1 MTLVTVLAVS
11 GAAGT
16 APTARDAAGPAGS
29 ASVLPQPPRVEK
41 LDNGLTLVLV
51 PWDSPGIV
59 AYQTTVRVGSRDE
72 VEEGH
77 TGFAHLFEHMMFRGT
92 AKYPKDVYERA
103 IQVMGA
109 DNNAFTWFD
118 LTNYY
123 LLAPTSALPKLID
136 IEADRFQRLEYS
148 EADYRTET
156 GAVHGEYNKNAS
168 SPGQIMEEALLE
180 TAFRKHTYG
189 HSTMGYLAD
198 IKKMPGYY
206 EYSRAFL
213 TRFYTPDNAIV
224 TVVGDFDGDEVL
236 RLVKAAYGGWSG
248 TRDQPEIPIE
258 PPQQEPRQRHVD
270 WSSPTAPRMTLAYR
284 IPSFSLADRTSVSL
298 DVLRELLFGTSS
310 PLYQRLAIEEKK
322 VLAMSAPGG
331 LWAPPARDPFLFVVD
346 LVLQP
351 GTRFEEIEAAVT
363 DAVARVASGE
373 VDAQRVADV
382 RSHLRYA
389 FATGLESPQD
399 VALAFA
405 MLLAGTGDPGAIEA
419 YPSRLAEV
427 TPEDV
432 QKVAEEWLVPEH
444 RTIVTLAHTPAAGDG
459 AGEAAPAEP
468 SAKGGAR

>member
-11 GAAGT
+11 GAAGP
-16 APTARDAAGPAGS
+16 AGDAAA
-29 ASVLPQPPRVEK
+29 AAAAVLPQPPRVER
-41 LDNGLTLVLV
+41 LANGLTVVLV

-92 AKYPKDVYERA
+92 AKYPKDVYERE

-123 LLAPTSALPKLID
+123 LLAPTSALPKVID
-136 IEADRFQRLEYS
+136 IESDRFQRLEYS

-156 GAVHGEYNKNAS
+156 GAVQGEYNKNAS
-168 SPGQIMEEALLE
+168 SPGQIMEEKLLE
-180 TAFRKHTYG
+180 TVFREHTYG
-189 HSTMGYLAD
+189 HSTMGYLVD
-198 IKKMPGYY
+198 IRKMPGYY

-213 TRFYTPDNAIV
+213 KRYYTPDNCIV
-224 TVVGDFDGDEVL
+224 TIVGDFDAAEVL
-236 RLVKAAYGGWSG
+236 RLMKDAYGGWSG
-248 TRDQPEIPIE
+248 TRDTPEIPAE
-258 PPQQEPRQRHVD
+258 PPQQEPRQVHVD
-270 WSSPTAPRMTLAYR
+270 WSSPTAPRMTIAYR
-284 IPSFSLADRTSVSL
+284 IPSFSLADRTTAAI
-298 DVLRELLFGTSS
+298 DVLRELVFGSSS
-310 PLYQRLAIEEKK
+310 PLYQRLVIEEKK
-322 VLAMSAPGG
+322 ALALSVPAG
-331 LWAPPARDPFLFVVD
+331 LWAPPSRDPFLLTVD
-346 LVLQP
+346 VVLQP

-363 DAVARVASGE
+363 DDLARIARGE
-373 VDAQRVADV
+373 VDARRVADV

-389 FATGLESPQD
+389 FVTGLESPQD

-419 YPSRLAEV
+419 YPARLAEV

-432 QKVAEEWLVPEH
+432 QRVADEWLVPEH
-444 RTIVTLAHTPAAGDG
+444 RTIVTLAHQPAAGEG
-459 AGEAAPAEP
+459 AA
-468 SAKGGAR
+468 SAGASAGASEGGAR